1 MCNGKSNKSCK
12 VGGKQGINC
21 VKYCHE
27 QCRKPILMASI
38 HGKNQCRNQYMIFF
52 PIVQG
57 AFGSENLACH
67 RKPQAAMTI
76 KTVENIEQ
84 PVRRILSEIST
95 RVTLYHSNIN
105 NLFQVLVTSKWVHLV
120 TEHTPLPQ
128 PADNHQGP
136 RTRE

>member
-1 MCNGKSNKSCK
+1 M
-12 VGGKQGINC
+12 
-21 VKYCHE
+21 
-27 QCRKPILMASI
+27 ILFA
-38 HGKNQCRNQYMIFF
+38 
-52 PIVQG
+52 IVQG
-57 AFGSENLACH
+57 AFGTENLACH

-95 RVTLYHSNIN
+95 RVTLYHSNIT

>member
-1 MCNGKSNKSCK
+1 MSNVENLSLW
-12 VGGKQGINC
+12 
-21 VKYCHE
+21 
-27 QCRKPILMASI
+27 PASTER
-38 HGKNQCRNQYMIFF
+38 RNQYMILFA
-52 PIVQG
+52 IVQG
-57 AFGSENLACH
+57 AFGTENLACH

-95 RVTLYHSNIN
+95 RVTLYQSSIT